1 MKKLFDFT
9 AGIPENISSA
19 LGWTLIHSLWQGL
32 VIVVAFSILRHI
44 FKTSNARY
52 WQGIGALSLQF
63 ISAVA
68 TFFMVYEPAEVLAGG
83 KPKFTAFFIQNAATN
98 LEGISVFAPSEL
110 TFIQQAELFMHN
122 NLDTFVL
129 FWFIGA
135 NLLLLRLIIGFV
147 YVQQLKVQKINPV
160 RDEVLGIMEDLQE
173 KIQLNIPIRLVESAK
188 AVVPMT
194 IGWIKPIILLPA
206 GIMSGLSI
214 TQLEAVLAHE
224 LAHIKR
230 YDYLVNI
237 FQSCIEIL
245 FFYHPATWFIS
256 AQVRDERENCCDD
269 FAVNICGDRLVL
281 AKALTQVATFQHQPR
296 LAMAFGAKRQTFM
309 DRIKRIV
316 GINDAKPMSYGNW
329 AVFVGMVLIAAMGIA
344 YGQDRIA
351 KNDPSAKNT
360 NNERIKPEEQFDFYF
375 FEKDKKNVGVYKNQ
389 KGEIVK
395 IVVEGKELA
404 GKEFDSMKAYAVG
417 YLKAKDAKF
426 AVVPGIVEDE
436 MEEVNEQFFSTEFSE
451 EAYSADT
458 SRLNEAEKEMERLG
472 REMEKYGQEMEKYG
486 KQMEEKYGKLMEK
499 HGKDM
504 EQVSLK
510 MRVPQRKMEN
520 ISLEMQ
526 EVSLAMR
533 KIENQYRD
541 ARMPADAEQKIRTL
555 EKKERDLENQ
565 LHLVEEEMRKVEEE
579 MLPIQHKM
587 ERLNNPMDSLQ
598 RLMSRY
604 ERPMDSLGRLMEEK
618 GKIIEKLAKEEEARF
633 KKEFRD
639 FAEMLFKEGLIKDK
653 KDFEIRIKGEKL
665 LIDLESQSPAT
676 YEKVWN
682 WINKTWGSR
691 MRGIK
696 EKDFTIEAHGDNINF
711 STYSN
716 DGHMYHRF
724 GSAVPPVPPVPA
736 VAPTPRAAERAA
748 YAAAIAPTPPA
759 EPRAYLRTPSP
770 VVAPTPL
777 SRYVRTPTP
786 VIAPRPVRAPRIYN

>member
-32 VIVVAFSILRHI
+32 VIVVAFSILRYI

-52 WQGIGALSLQF
+52 WQGIGALSLQL
-63 ISAVA
+63 ISAII
-68 TFFMVYEPAEVLAGG
+68 TFSIVYQPAEIGAAG
-83 KPKFTAFFIQNAATN
+83 KQRFTAFFINNAAN
-98 LEGISVFAPSEL
+98 LDGVSVFAPSKL
-110 TFIQQAELFMHN
+110 SFIQQTELFIHN

-147 YVQQLKVQKINPV
+147 YVQQLKVQKISPV

-173 KIQLNIPIRLVESAK
+173 KIQLNMPIRLFESAK

-206 GIMSGLSI
+206 GIMSGLTI

-230 YDYLVNI
+230 YDYLINI

-269 FAVNICGDRLVL
+269 YAVNICGDRLVL
-281 AKALTQVATFQHQPR
+281 AKALTQVATFQQQPR

-344 YGQDRIA
+344 YGQDRLA
-351 KNDPSAKNT
+351 KNDPTSKNT
-360 NNERIKPEEQFDFYF
+360 NNEIVKPEEQFDFYF
-375 FEKDKKNVGVYKNQ
+375 FEKDKKNVGVYKN
-389 KGEIVK
+389 KTGEIVK
-395 IVVEGKELA
+395 IVVEGKELT
-404 GKEFDSMKAYAVG
+404 GKEFEVMKLYASEF
-417 YLKAKDAKF
+417 LKAKNSHF
-426 AVVPGIVEDE
+426 SLVPGIVENE
-436 MEEVNEQFFSTEFSE
+436 MDEVNEQFFFNEGY
-451 EAYSADT
+451 AADT
-458 SRLNEAEKEMERLG
+458 SRLDEAEKEMERLS
-472 REMEKYGQEMEKYG
+472 REMEKYSQEMEKYS
-486 KQMEEKYGKLMEK
+486 KQMEDKYGKLMEK

-510 MRVPQRKMEN
+510 MRVPQRKMETLS
-520 ISLEMQ
+520 IEMQ

-541 ARMPADAEQKIRTL
+541 VKMPADAEQKLRGL
-555 EKKERDLENQ
+555 EKKERDLEGQ
-565 LHLVEEEMRKVEEE
+565 MHVFEEDMRKIEEEMV
-579 MLPIQHKM
+579 PIQRKM
-587 ERLNNPMDSLQ
+587 DHLNDPMDSLQ

-604 ERPMDSLGRLMEEK
+604 DRPMDSLNHLMEEK

-653 KDFEIRIKGEKL
+653 KDFEIRVKGEKM
-665 LIDLESQSPAT
+665 LINLEPQSPAV

-682 WINKTWGSR
+682 WIDKTWGSR

-696 EKDFTIEAHGDNINF
+696 DKDFTIEANGDNINF
-711 STYSN
+711 STYN
-716 DGHMYHRF
+716 KNGHIFHSF
-724 GSAVPPVPPVPA
+724 GSIPTPMPPIPV
-736 VAPTPRAAERAA
+736 VAPTPRAIAIPS
-748 YAAAIAPTPPA
+748 AIAVLAPPR
-759 EPRAYLRTPSP
+759 PIGGYMRTPTP
-770 VVAPTPL
+770 VVAPTPA
-777 SRYVRTPTP
+777 SVYIRTPTP
-786 VIAPRPVRAPRIYN
+786 VVAPRAPRIYE

>member
-9 AGIPENISSA
+9 AGISENISSA

-32 VIVVAFSILRHI
+32 VIVVAFSILRHV
-44 FKTSNARY
+44 FKTSTARY
-52 WQGIGALSLQF
+52 WQGIGALSLQLV
-63 ISAVA
+63 SAII
-68 TFFMVYEPAEVLAGG
+68 TFGMVYQPAEIAAG
-83 KPKFTAFFIQNAATN
+83 KPRFTAFFINNAAN
-98 LEGISVFAPSEL
+98 LDGVSVFAPSNL
-110 TFIQQAELFMHN
+110 TFIQQAQLFIQN

-147 YVQQLKVQKINPV
+147 YVQQLKVQKIMPV
-160 RDEVLGIMEDLQE
+160 RDEVLGIMEELQE
-173 KIQLNIPIRLVESAK
+173 KLQLTMPIRLFESAK

-230 YDYLVNI
+230 YDYLINI
-237 FQSCIEIL
+237 FQNCVEIL

-281 AKALTQVATFQHQPR
+281 AKALTQVANFQHQPR

-329 AVFVGMVLIAAMGIA
+329 ALFVGMILIVAMGIA

-351 KNDPSAKNT
+351 KNDPTSKNT
-360 NNERIKPEEQFDFYF
+360 NKEFTKPEEQFDFYF
-375 FEKDKKNVGVYKNQ
+375 FEKDKKNVGVFKNK

-395 IVVEGKELA
+395 IAIEGKELT
-404 GKEFDSMKAYAVG
+404 GKEFEAMKTYATEF
-417 YLKAKDAKF
+417 LKAKNSHF
-426 AVVPGIVEDE
+426 SMVPGIVENE
-436 MEEVNEQFFSTEFSE
+436 MEDVNEQFFYNEG
-451 EAYSADT
+451 YVADT
-458 SRLNEAEKEMERLG
+458 SRLDDAQKEMDRLG
-472 REMEKYGQEMEKYG
+472 KEMEKYGQEMEKYG
-486 KQMEEKYGKLMEK
+486 KLMEDKYGKLMEK

-510 MRVPQRKMEN
+510 MRVPQRKIEN
-520 ISLEMQ
+520 ISIEMQ

-541 ARMPADAEQKIRTL
+541 VRMPADAEQKLRGL
-555 EKKERDLENQ
+555 EKKERDLETQ
-565 LHLVEEEMRKVEEE
+565 MHGVEEEMRKVEEE
-579 MLPIQHKM
+579 MLPIQRKM

-598 RLMSRY
+598 RVMERY
-604 ERPMDSLGRLMEEK
+604 HEPMDSISRLMEEK

-665 LIDLESQSPAT
+665 LINLEPQPSAV

-682 WINKTWGSR
+682 WIDKTWGSR
-691 MRGIK
+691 IRGMK
-696 EKDFTIEAHGDNINF
+696 DKDFTIEAHGDNINF
-711 STYSN
+711 STYSKN
-716 DGHMYHRF
+716 GHIFHSF
-724 GSAVPPVPPVPA
+724 GSIIPPVPPVPA
-736 VAPTPRAAERAA
+736 FAPTPRAIGRPS
-748 YAAAIAPTPPA
+748 AIAALAPVPPA
-759 EPRAYLRTPSP
+759 PTGGYMKTLTPVAAPAPVSGYIRTPSP
-770 VVAPTPL
+770 VV
-777 SRYVRTPTP
+777 
-786 VIAPRPVRAPRIYN
+786 APRPVRAPRIYN

>member
-32 VIVVAFSILRHI
+32 AIVVAFSILRQV

-52 WQGIGALSLQF
+52 WQGIGALGLQL
-63 ISAVA
+63 ISALV
-68 TFFMVYEPAEVLAGG
+68 TFGTVYQPAEIVAG
-83 KPKFTAFFIQNAATN
+83 KPKFTAFFINNAAN
-98 LEGISVFAPSEL
+98 LDGVSIFAPSKL
-110 TFIQQAELFMHN
+110 TFIQQAQLFIQN

-135 NLLLLRLIIGFV
+135 NLLLFRLIIGFV
-147 YVQQLKVQKINPV
+147 YVQQLKVQKITPV
-160 RDEVLGIMEDLQE
+160 RDEVLGIMEELQK
-173 KIQLNIPIRLVESAK
+173 KIQLNMPIRLFESAK

-230 YDYLVNI
+230 YDYLINI
-237 FQSCIEIL
+237 FQSCVEIL

-329 AVFVGMVLIAAMGIA
+329 ALFVGMILIVAMGIA

-351 KNDPSAKNT
+351 KNDPTSKNT
-360 NNERIKPEEQFDFYF
+360 NSEFVKPEEQFDFYF
-375 FEKDKKNVGVYKNQ
+375 FEKDKKNIGVYKDK

-395 IVVEGKELA
+395 IVVDGKVLT
-404 GKEFDSMKAYAVG
+404 GKEFEAMKTYATEF
-417 YLKAKDAKF
+417 LKAKNSHF
-426 AVVPGIVEDE
+426 SMVPGIVEDE
-436 MEEVNEQFFSTEFSE
+436 MDEVNEQFFSEEFNTVYKS
-451 EAYSADT
+451 DT
-458 SRLNEAEKEMERLG
+458 SRLDDAQKEMERLG
-472 REMEKYGQEMEKYG
+472 KEMEKYGQEMGKYS
-486 KQMEEKYGKLMEK
+486 KQMEDKYGKLMEK

-520 ISLEMQ
+520 ISIEMQ

-541 ARMPADAEQKIRTL
+541 VRMPADAEQKLRGF
-555 EKKERDLENQ
+555 EKKERDLETQ
-565 LHLVEEEMRKVEEE
+565 MHAVEEEMHKIEEE
-579 MLPIQHKM
+579 MLPIQRKM
-587 ERLNNPMDSLQ
+587 ERLHNPMDSLH
-598 RLMSRY
+598 RAMERY
-604 ERPMDSLGRLMEEK
+604 HEPMDSISRLMEEK
-618 GKIIEKLAKEEEARF
+618 GKVIEKLAKEEEARF
-633 KKEFRD
+633 KKEFRE

-653 KDFEIRIKGEKL
+653 KDFEIRIKGEKF
-665 LIDLESQSPAT
+665 LIDLEPQSRAV

-682 WINKTWGSR
+682 WIDKTWGSR
-691 MRGIK
+691 MRGMK
-696 EKDFTIEAHGDNINF
+696 DKDFTIEAHGDNINF
-711 STYSN
+711 STYG
-716 DGHMYHRF
+716 DGGNIYHRF
-724 GSAVPPVPPVPA
+724 GSIMPPVPPVPS
-736 VAPTPRAAERAA
+736 VAPSPRAIGRPSAIV
-748 YAAAIAPTPPA
+748 AIAPPA
-759 EPRAYLRTPSP
+759 HEGYI
-770 VVAPTPL
+770 
-777 SRYVRTPTP
+777 RTPTP
-786 VIAPRPVRAPRIYN
+786 VAAPTPVSGYIQTPTPVVAPRPVRAPRIYN

>member
-44 FKTSNARY
+44 FKTSSARY
-52 WQGIGALSLQF
+52 WQGIGALSLQL
-63 ISAVA
+63 ISAIV
-68 TFFMVYEPAEVLAGG
+68 TFGMVYEPAGIAAT
-83 KPKFTAFFIQNAATN
+83 KPRFTAFFINNAVN
-98 LEGISVFAPSEL
+98 LDGVSVFAPSKL
-110 TFIQQAELFMHN
+110 TFIQQAQLFIQN
-122 NLDTFVL
+122 NLDTFVF

-147 YVQQLKVQKINPV
+147 YVQQLKVQKITPV
-160 RDEVLGIMEDLQE
+160 RDEVLGIMEELQE
-173 KIQLNIPIRLVESAK
+173 KIQLNIPIRLFESAK

-230 YDYLVNI
+230 YDYLINI
-237 FQSCIEIL
+237 FQSCVEIL

-329 AVFVGMVLIAAMGIA
+329 ALFVGMILIVAMGIA

-351 KNDPSAKNT
+351 KNDLVSKNT
-360 NNERIKPEEQFDFYF
+360 NSEFAKPEEQFDFYF
-375 FEKDKKNVGVYKNQ
+375 FEKDKKNVGVFKNK

-404 GKEFDSMKAYAVG
+404 GKDFESMKTFATEF
-417 YLKAKDAKF
+417 LKAKNSNF
-426 AVVPGIVEDE
+426 AMVPGIVEDE
-436 MEEVNEQFFSTEFSE
+436 MDDVNEQFFSEEFNTS
-451 EAYSADT
+451 YTADT
-458 SRLNEAEKEMERLG
+458 SRLDDAEKEMERLG
-472 REMEKYGQEMEKYG
+472 REMEKYGQEMEKYS
-486 KQMEEKYGKLMEK
+486 KQMEDKYGKLMEK

-510 MRVPQRKMEN
+510 MRIPQRKIEN
-520 ISLEMQ
+520 LSIEMQ

-541 ARMPADAEQKIRTL
+541 VRMPADAEQKLRGL

-565 LHLVEEEMRKVEEE
+565 MHIFEEEMRKVEEE
-579 MLPIQHKM
+579 MVPIQRKM
-587 ERLNNPMDSLQ
+587 DHLNNPMDSLQ
-598 RLMSRY
+598 RLMSRF

-618 GKIIEKLAKEEEARF
+618 GKVIEKLAKEEEARF
-633 KKEFRD
+633 KKEFRE

-724 GSAVPPVPPVPA
+724 GGIVPPVPPV
-736 VAPTPRAAERAA
+736 APTPRAIGRL
-748 YAAAIAPTPPA
+748 AAIASVPVPPA
-759 EPRAYLRTPSP
+759 PTGGYMRTPSP
-770 VVAPTPL
+770 TVAPAPV
-777 SRYVRTPTP
+777 SGYIRTPTP
-786 VIAPRPVRAPRIYN
+786 VVAPRPARAPRIYN

>member
-1 MKKLFDFT
+1 MKKLFEFT

-32 VIVVAFSILRHI
+32 VIVAVFSVLRQV

-52 WQGIGALSLQF
+52 WQGIGALSLQLV
-63 ISAVA
+63 SAIV
-68 TFFMVYEPAEVLAGG
+68 TFGMVYEPAEIAAG
-83 KPKFTAFFIQNAATN
+83 KPKFTAFFINNAAN
-98 LEGISVFAPSEL
+98 LDGISVFASSKL
-110 TFIQQAELFMHN
+110 TFIQQAQLFIQN
-122 NLDTFVL
+122 NLETFVL

-147 YVQQLKVQKINPV
+147 YVQQLKVQKITPV
-160 RDEVLGIMEDLQE
+160 RDEILGIMEELQE
-173 KIQLNIPIRLVESAK
+173 KIQLNIPIRLFESAK

-230 YDYLVNI
+230 YDYLINI
-237 FQSCIEIL
+237 FQSCVEIL
-245 FFYHPATWFIS
+245 FFFHPATWFIS

-269 FAVNICGDRLVL
+269 FAVEICGDRLVL

-296 LAMAFGAKRQTFM
+296 LAMAFGAKRQTFI

-351 KNDPSAKNT
+351 KNDQKSKNT
-360 NNERIKPEEQFDFYF
+360 SNEFVTPEEQFDFYF
-375 FEKDKKNVGVYKNQ
+375 FEKDKKNVGVYKNK

-404 GKEFDSMKAYAVG
+404 DKEFETMKAYATQF
-417 YLKAKDAKF
+417 LNAKNSNF
-426 AVVPGIVEDE
+426 SIIPGIVENE
-436 MEEVNEQFFSTEFSE
+436 MDDVNEQFFLHDG
-451 EAYSADT
+451 YVADT
-458 SRLNEAEKEMERLG
+458 SRLDDAEKEMERLG
-472 REMEKYGQEMEKYG
+472 REMEKYSQEMEKYS
-486 KQMEEKYGKLMEK
+486 KQMEDKYGKLMEK

-510 MRVPQRKMEN
+510 MRVPQRKIEN
-520 ISLEMQ
+520 LSIEMQ
-526 EVSLAMR
+526 EVSLTMR

-541 ARMPADAEQKIRTL
+541 VRMPADAEQKLRGL

-565 LHLVEEEMRKVEEE
+565 MHGVEEEMRKIEEE
-579 MLPIQHKM
+579 MLPIQRKM

-598 RLMSRY
+598 RVMERY
-604 ERPMDSLGRLMEEK
+604 HRPMDSLGRLMEEK
-618 GKIIEKLAKEEEARF
+618 GKVIEKLAKEEEARF
-633 KKEFRD
+633 KKEFRE

-653 KDFEIRIKGEKL
+653 KDFEIRVKGEKM
-665 LIDLESQSPAT
+665 LINLEPQSTAV

-682 WINKTWGSR
+682 WIDKTWGGR
-691 MRGIK
+691 IRGM
-696 EKDFTIEAHGDNINF
+696 KDKNFTIEANGEHINF
-711 STYSN
+711 STYSEN
-716 DGHMYHRF
+716 GHMYHSF
-724 GSAVPPVPPVPA
+724 GSIMPPVPPVPS
-736 VAPTPRAAERAA
+736 VVPTPRAIGRPSTIIASVPVPP
-748 YAAAIAPTPPA
+748 APTGG
-759 EPRAYLRTPSP
+759 YMRTPSP
-770 VVAPTPL
+770 VVAPAPV
-777 SRYVRTPTP
+777 SGYIRTPTP
-786 VIAPRPVRAPRIYN
+786 VVAPRPVRAPRIYN

>member
-9 AGIPENISSA
+9 AGISENISSA

-32 VIVVAFSILRHI
+32 VIVVAFGILRHI

-52 WQGIGALSLQF
+52 WQGIGALGLQLV
-63 ISAVA
+63 SAVV
-68 TFFMVYEPAEVLAGG
+68 TFGMVYQPAEMAAT
-83 KPKFTAFFIQNAATN
+83 KPRFTAFFISNAATN
-98 LEGISVFAPSEL
+98 LDGVSVFAPSKL
-110 TFIQQAELFMHN
+110 TFIQQAQLFIQN

-147 YVQQLKVQKINPV
+147 YVQQLKVQKVSPV
-160 RDEVLGIMEDLQE
+160 REEILGIMEELQE
-173 KIQLNIPIRLVESAK
+173 KIQLKMPIRLFESAK
-188 AVVPMT
+188 AIVPMT

-206 GIMSGLSI
+206 GIMSGLTI

-230 YDYLVNI
+230 YDYLINI
-237 FQSCIEIL
+237 FQSCVEIL

-329 AVFVGMVLIAAMGIA
+329 ALFVGMVLIVAMGIA

-351 KNDPSAKNT
+351 KNDPESKNT
-360 NNERIKPEEQFDFYF
+360 NREFAKPEEQFDFYF
-375 FEKDKKNVGVYKNQ
+375 FEKDKKNVGVFKNK

-395 IVVEGKELA
+395 IVIEGKELS
-404 GKEFDSMKAYAVG
+404 GKEFESMKTYATEF
-417 YLKAKDAKF
+417 LKAKNSHF
-426 AVVPGIVEDE
+426 SMVPSIVEDE
-436 MEEVNEQFFSTEFSE
+436 MDEVNEQFFSDEFNK
-451 EAYSADT
+451 AYTADT
-458 SRLNEAEKEMERLG
+458 SRLDEAEKEMERLG
-472 REMEKYGQEMEKYG
+472 REMEKYSQEMEKYS
-486 KQMEEKYGKLMEK
+486 KQIEDKYGKLMEK
-499 HGKDM
+499 HGRDM

-510 MRVPQRKMEN
+510 MRAPQRKIEN
-520 ISLEMQ
+520 ISIEMQ

-541 ARMPADAEQKIRTL
+541 ERMPAEAQQKLRGL
-555 EKKERDLENQ
+555 EKKERDLETQ
-565 LHLVEEEMRKVEEE
+565 MHVVEEEMRKIEEE
-579 MLPIQHKM
+579 MLPIQRKM
-587 ERLNNPMDSLQ
+587 EHLNSPMDSLH
-598 RLMSRY
+598 RAMERY
-604 ERPMDSLGRLMEEK
+604 HRPMDSLGRLMEEK
-618 GKIIEKLAKEEEARF
+618 GKVIEKLAKEEEARF

-653 KDFEIRIKGEKL
+653 KDFEIRVKGEKL
-665 LIDLESQSPAT
+665 LIDLEPQSPAT

-711 STYSN
+711 STYSH

-724 GSAVPPVPPVPA
+724 GSIIPPVPPVPA
-736 VAPTPRAAERAA
+736 GAPTPDAIARPSIASVPTPRAPAGYVRTPSPV
-748 YAAAIAPTPPA
+748 IAPSAPSG
-759 EPRAYLRTPSP
+759 YIRTPSP
-770 VVAPTPL
+770 VVAP
-777 SRYVRTPTP
+777 
-786 VIAPRPVRAPRIYN
+786 RPVRTPRIYN

>member
-32 VIVVAFSILRHI
+32 AILVAFSILRQV

-52 WQGIGALSLQF
+52 WQGIGALSLQLV
-63 ISAVA
+63 SAIV
-68 TFFMVYEPAEVLAGG
+68 TFGIVYQPAQIAENG
-83 KPKFTAFFIQNAATN
+83 KQKFTAFFIQNATTN
-98 LEGISVFAPSEL
+98 LEGISVFAKSKL
-110 TFIQQAELFMHN
+110 TLIQQVEIFIQN

-147 YVQQLKVQKINPV
+147 YVQQLKVQKISPV
-160 RDEVLGIMEDLQE
+160 RDEVMAIMEELQE
-173 KIQLNIPIRLVESAK
+173 KIQLNMPIRLFESAK
-188 AVVPMT
+188 AIVPMT

-206 GIMSGLSI
+206 GIMSGLTI

-230 YDYLVNI
+230 YDYLINI

-344 YGQDRIA
+344 YGQERIA
-351 KNDPSAKNT
+351 KNDPSSKNT
-360 NNERIKPEEQFDFYF
+360 NNEFVKPEKQFDFYF
-375 FEKDKKNVGVYKNQ
+375 FEKDKKNIGVYKNE
-389 KGEIVK
+389 KGDIVK
-395 IVVEGKELA
+395 IVVEGKELT
-404 GKEFDSMKAYAVG
+404 GKEFDNMKAYALDF
-417 YLKAKDAKF
+417 LKAKDANF
-426 AVVPGIVEDE
+426 AMVPGIEENE
-436 MEEVNEQFFSTEFSE
+436 MDEVNEQFFNNEG
-451 EAYSADT
+451 YVADT
-458 SRLNEAEKEMERLG
+458 SRLHEVENEMELLSKEMEKYS
-472 REMEKYGQEMEKYG
+472 REMEKYS
-486 KQMEEKYGKLMEK
+486 KQMEDKYGKLMEK

-504 EQVSLK
+504 EAISNK
-510 MRVPQRKMEN
+510 MRAPQRKIEN
-520 ISLEMQ
+520 LSIEMQ

-541 ARMPADAEQKIRTL
+541 TRMPADAELKMKNL
-555 EKKERDLENQ
+555 EKKERDLEKQ
-565 LHLVEEEMRKVEEE
+565 MQVFEEEMRKVESE
-579 MLPIQHKM
+579 MLPIQQKM

-604 ERPMDSLGRLMEEK
+604 ERPMDSLSHLMEEK
-618 GKIIEKLAKEEEARF
+618 GRVIEKLAKEEEARF

-639 FAEMLFKEGLIKDK
+639 FGEMLFKEGLIKDK
-653 KDFEIRIKGEKL
+653 KDFEIRLKGNKL
-665 LIDLESQSPAT
+665 LIDLEQQTPAV

-682 WINKTWGSR
+682 WIDKTWGSR
-691 MRGIK
+691 MRGMK
-696 EKDFTIEAHGDNINF
+696 DKDFTIEAHGDNINF
-711 STYSN
+711 STYGDN
-716 DGHMYHRF
+716 GHTFHRF
-724 GSAVPPVPPVPA
+724 GSLMPPIPPIPA
-736 VAPTPRAAERAA
+736 KPSISPMPAPAPRAIGANLRPASPV
-748 YAAAIAPTPPA
+748 IAPTPLAPVG
-759 EPRAYLRTPSP
+759 YVRTPSP
-770 VVAPTPL
+770 VVAPRPP
-777 SRYVRTPTP
+777 RT
-786 VIAPRPVRAPRIYN
+786 PRIYN